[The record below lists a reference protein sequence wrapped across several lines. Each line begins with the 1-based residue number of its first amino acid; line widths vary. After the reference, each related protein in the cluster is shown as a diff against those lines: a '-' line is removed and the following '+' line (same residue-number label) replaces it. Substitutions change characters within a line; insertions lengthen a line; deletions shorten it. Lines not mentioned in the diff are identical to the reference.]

1 MIGKVYIQYNHGD
14 KRVTYSCFN
23 PNMLLE
29 QGLTEEKRNSE
40 SAYAAHVKAKQ
51 REYEA
56 IGVFIDASKYEK
68 EPADG
73 HVYEHIYN
81 EETQSVTYRRADVQM
96 PKEKELESHI
106 ATLKEN
112 LNKINVDNLGWRE
125 EAKEFKT
132 AVEATKNEVVDE
144 VAKIDPKIEGA
155 VKPLQEED
163 LKLMVSQAEAF
174 ERYEE
179 SNNKLAI
186 ALTETIEMMAVLN
199 DNVMKLLAMAG
210 EEAPSENG
218 GATPSPGTP
227 ENSGGSTVSPSTPE
241 NASPSNPENSGSI
254 SGPTEG
260 EADTEETESHPPNT
274 DNGQP
279 PLTPSEPS
287 TGTQE
292 TPVANAEE
300 STSSDPTPL
309 P

>member
-163 LKLMVSQAEAF
+163 LKLMLSQAEAF

-179 SNNKLAI
+179 SNSKLAI

-199 DNVMKLLAMAG
+199 DNVMKLLAASG
-210 EEAPSENG
+210 EKPEEGNNEQPSPAVPENG
-218 GATPSPGTP
+218 
-227 ENSGGSTVSPSTPE
+227 GGSTVT
-241 NASPSNPENSGSI
+241 PSNPEESGSVEVQPKDD
-254 SGPTEG
+254 G
-260 EADTEETESHPPNT
+260 TEETESHPPNT

-287 TGTQE
+287 TSGSQEDGTE
-292 TPVANAEE
+292 TGEPHPA
-300 STSSDPTPL
+300 S
-309 P
+309 